1 MKNCDICKDDFSKKK
16 RKKIRIEIYDVE
28 TRKINIKT
36 VNGDFHGKCAQDVVT
51 RILNTDWAEE
61 LTPDLPQA

>member
-16 RKKIRIEIYDVE
+16 RKKIRIETYDTESRV
-28 TRKINIKT
+28 INIKT
-36 VNGDFHGKCAQDVVT
+36 VSGDYCGKCAQDVVT